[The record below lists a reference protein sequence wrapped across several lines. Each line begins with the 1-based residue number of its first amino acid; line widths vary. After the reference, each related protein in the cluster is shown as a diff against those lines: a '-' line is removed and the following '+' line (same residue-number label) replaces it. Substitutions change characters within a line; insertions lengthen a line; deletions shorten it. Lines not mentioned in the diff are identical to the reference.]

1 MRAQQAIL
9 LDILLILPSLI
20 ENLFRVPSGGA
31 GLVVYKLLCNTVWLF
46 VAFSFVYA
54 VGACLA
60 GKKVLLP
67 LVGEGADQQV
77 M

>member
-1 MRAQQAIL
+1 MRVL
-9 LDILLILPSLI
+9 LT
-20 ENLFRVPSGGA
+20 R
-31 GLVVYKLLCNTVWLF
+31 LCRLRCADNTVWLF
-46 VAFSFVYA
+46 VAFSFLYA

-67 LVGEGADQQV
+67 LVGDGADQQV

>member
-1 MRAQQAIL
+1 
-9 LDILLILPSLI
+9 
-20 ENLFRVPSGGA
+20 
-31 GLVVYKLLCNTVWLF
+31 VWLF
-46 VAFSFVYA
+46 VAFSFIFA
-54 VGACLA
+54 VGSCLA

>member
-1 MRAQQAIL
+1 MHLALTTRLA
-9 LDILLILPSLI
+9 D
-20 ENLFRVPSGGA
+20 
-31 GLVVYKLLCNTVWLF
+31 NTVWLF
-46 VAFSFVYA
+46 VAFSFLYA

-67 LVGEGADQQV
+67 LVGDGADQQV

>member
-1 MRAQQAIL
+1 MRAPRCARL
-9 LDILLILPSLI
+9 C
-20 ENLFRVPSGGA
+20 VPPA
-31 GLVVYKLLCNTVWLF
+31 LTTRPADNTVWLF
-46 VAFSFVYA
+46 VAFSFLYA

-67 LVGEGADQQV
+67 LVGDGADQQV